1 MNIQLYNLTI
11 NGTHM
16 SIHKNFLDTVQIANN
31 KGYYNIQIFLGSPYN
46 LTRKSFTKDDI
57 EQTKQFIKRHNLTV
71 FTHLPYV
78 INLAGSAKS
87 NKYCWDGDNEVDNY
101 TLQCIKTI
109 EYECNIL
116 GQIESNGGCVLHIGS
131 IGKLTD
137 RKKGL
142 DCVAKSI
149 NKINFKSGDKKLI
162 LETMVG
168 RGGVLG
174 TSFEDLYYIY
184 NQIHENKKKYIG
196 ICIDTCHVFAEGL
209 YRLNNKDDI
218 EKMFQDF
225 LKYFKLEDLSLFHLN
240 DSICEHSSKQDRH
253 ATLTNGC
260 IWNKNKDGLKYLVN
274 KCDQLKIPIILETEE
289 SDYIVVEKL

>member
-16 SIHKNFLDTVQIANN
+16 SIQKNFLETVKIANN
-31 KGYYNIQIFLGSPYN
+31 KGYYNIQLFLGSPYN

-57 EQTKQFIKRHNLTV
+57 EQTKQFIKRHNITI

-78 INLAGSAKS
+78 INLAGSAKL
-87 NKYCWDGDNEVDNY
+87 NKYAWDGDNEVDNY
-101 TLQCIKTI
+101 TLECIKTI
-109 EYECNIL
+109 EYECSIL
-116 GQIESNGGCVLHIGS
+116 GDIESNGGCVLHIGS

-149 NKINFKSGDKKLI
+149 NKINFKPGNKKLI

-174 TSFEDLYYIY
+174 TSFEDLFYIY
-184 NQIHENKKKYIG
+184 NQINENKKKYIG
-196 ICIDTCHVFAEGL
+196 ICIDTCHIFAEGL

-225 LKYFKLEDLSLFHLN
+225 LNYFNIKDLCLFHLN
-240 DSICEHSSKQDRH
+240 DSICEHNSKQDRH

-260 IWNKNKDGLKYLVN
+260 IWNKNREGLCYLLN
-274 KCDQLKIPIILETEE
+274 KCKELNIPIILETEE
-289 SDYIVVEKL
+289 SDYLVVEQL